1 MIGNETMLGQ
11 IASFMESLKLSYER
25 VVYEIPYRNLIMMQK
40 DILHAVTGDLIIER
54 SGRDLLRMQAKSGIK
69 DGKAPV

>member
-11 IASFMESLKLSYER
+11 IASFMESLKLPYED
-25 VVYEIPYRNLIMMQK
+25 VVYRIPYRNLLLMQK
-40 DILHAVTGDLIIER
+40 DILHAVTGELIIER
-54 SGRDLLRMQAKSGIK
+54 TGRDLLNMQAKKGIK